1 MEGIMDKNIKK
12 WLNAKLFEALS
23 KANETDVENLI
34 ELGADIKS
42 LDLNSVVE
50 FHGKEISL
58 LSVACEY
65 GKLNLVKLLVENG
78 ADVNKLEKNLSS
90 EGLYCKSP
98 IVHALSNLDGIC
110 RHEIVVY
117 LTEHGAKLDWFA
129 ESDGNIQLDPKK
141 MLSLVNIASYFG
153 NYETVDYLIKKG
165 APLYFGDPLTYAK
178 ERLEYQK
185 KTFNTIISSSEL
197 SKYEKTVETIASALS
212 KTNEGKDN
220 K

>member
-1 MEGIMDKNIKK
+1 MDKNIKK

-50 FHGKEISL
+50 FHGKNISL
-58 LSVACEY
+58 LSVACEH
-65 GKLNLVKLLVENG
+65 GNLNLVKLLVENG
-78 ADVNKLEKNLSS
+78 ADVNKLESNKLNEGFYCECPISHAIKNF
-90 EGLYCKSP
+90 
-98 IVHALSNLDGIC
+98 DGIC

-117 LTEHGAKLDWFA
+117 LAEHGANLNWFA
-129 ESDGNIQLDPKK
+129 ETEKNTNDPKK
-141 MLSLVNIASYFG
+141 MLSLVNLASYFG
-153 NYETVDYLIKKG
+153 NYKTVDYLVKKG
-165 APLYFGDPLTYAK
+165 APLYLGDPLTYAK